1 MLGRC
6 FAIILISVYT
16 IISVQS
22 VLATESSVTV
32 NRIAKSI
39 TVQIQGLPPEQGSGV
54 LLQRKGQEYTIL
66 TAAHAVRNKIASYII
81 ITPDGKRHSI
91 LPRSLHI
98 FSDDIDLA
106 TFKISSSN
114 SYSVAKLGESQR
126 MEEGMDV
133 YISGFPR
140 ETQVITNSTYVFR
153 EGKVSANASK
163 PFAGGYSLLYSND
176 TLPGMSGG
184 AVLNDQGELIAIH
197 GKGDRTTDAKNVK
210 TGFNAGIP
218 ISTYLAA
225 LKVDSNAVLSS
236 SIVIPT
242 PKAPNADDF
251 FVSSQNRDSSDAVI
265 SDLTQAI
272 SLKPNY
278 ASAYYARG
286 TAKLGYIPNLSS
298 RVDYLGALSDYSQ
311 AISLRPN
318 YTDAYYMRGLVR
330 QATKNRQGALTD
342 YNQVI
347 YLDQNYA
354 AAYFYRGV
362 IKYQLNDSS
371 GSAQDLQIAD
381 SLAKQ
386 QRTCSFYRPESHLLY
401 PRSTYSRTIKSA
413 CFPAVSIST

>member
-1 MLGRC
+1 MLGHY
-6 FAIILISVYT
+6 FAIALISVYT

-22 VLATESSVTV
+22 VFASESSVTV
-32 NRIAKSI
+32 SRIAKNI

-54 LLQRKGQEYTIL
+54 LLQRKGQEYTVL
-66 TAAHAVRNKIASYII
+66 TAAHAVRNKITSYAI
-81 ITPDGKRHSI
+81 ITPDGKRYSI
-91 LPRSLHI
+91 LPNSLHF

-114 SYSVAKLGESQR
+114 SYAVAKLGESQR

-133 YISGFPR
+133 YVSGFPL
-140 ETQVITNSTYVFR
+140 ETQVITNSIYVFR
-153 EGKVSANASK
+153 EGKVSANAAK

-184 AVLNDQGELIAIH
+184 AVLNSRGELIAIH

-218 ISTYLAA
+218 ISTYLAI
-225 LKVDSNAVLSS
+225 SRINSMSS
-236 SIVIPT
+236 SSVVTPI
-242 PKAPNADDF
+242 PKAPTADDF
-251 FVSSQNRDSSDAVI
+251 FVSSQNRGSREAAI

-272 SLKPNY
+272 LLKSNY

-286 TAKLGYIPNLSS
+286 NERLGYIHLSGEA
-298 RVDYLGALSDYSQ
+298 DYLGALFDYNQ
-311 AISLRPN
+311 AILLRPN
-318 YTDAYYMRGLVR
+318 YTDAYYMRGLVK
-330 QATKNRQGALTD
+330 QATKKRQSALAD

-347 YLDQNYA
+347 SLNQNYA

-362 IKYQLNDSS
+362 IKYQMNDPN

-381 SLAKQ
+381 SLATQ
-386 QRTCSFYRPESHLLY
+386 QRTCAVYRPESHLLY
-401 PRSTYSRTIKSA
+401 PRSTYSRTIKST
-413 CFPAVSIST
+413 CFFPASIGN

>member
-6 FAIILISVYT
+6 FAITLISVYT

-39 TVQIQGLPPEQGSGV
+39 TVQIQGQPPEQGSGV
-54 LLQRKGQEYTIL
+54 LLQRKGQEYTVL
-66 TAAHAVRNKIASYII
+66 TAAHTVKNKIASYTI

-91 LPRSLHI
+91 LPNSLRI

-114 SYSVAKLGESQR
+114 LYSVAKLGESQQ

-184 AVLNDQGELIAIH
+184 AVLNDRGELIAIH

-218 ISTYLAA
+218 ISTYLAIS
-225 LKVDSNAVLSS
+225 KVNPNSVSSS
-236 SIVIPT
+236 SIVIPI
-242 PKAPNADDF
+242 PKAPTADDF
-251 FVSSQNRDSSDAVI
+251 FVSSQNRDRSEAVI

-286 TAKLGYIPNLSS
+286 IAKLGYTPNLSS
-298 RVDYLGALSDYSQ
+298 EVDYPGALSDYSQ

-330 QATKNRQGALTD
+330 QATKDRQGALTD

-347 YLDQNYA
+347 ELDQNYA

-362 IKYQLNDSS
+362 IKYQLNDSN

-386 QRTCSFYRPESHLLY
+386 QRTCSAYRPESYLFY
-401 PRSTYSRTIKSA
+401 PRSTYSETIKSA